1 MKLSLGI
8 WLHGGKVKNPIPPLD
23 PPSIVSNP
31 YTSGSAIVGQQ
42 LTGHDGTWSGS
53 PVITYS
59 RSWYRGTVLIS
70 GANGSTYTVTD
81 ADFGHGIRFRVVAT
95 NDAGSISSTSN
106 LTATVA
112 APNFNWQPFNMLADT
127 SGDWVGFSAGIV
139 PVPPY
144 STAIGIIDA
153 EPTAVTELA
162 ALFQDASGDIV
173 AAFMG
178 DWRNCLAEVG
188 LSFDGQALTP
198 SGYSL
203 QNGCTFLR
211 FSGYTGTV
219 AVGNQYAVLFG

>member
-1 MKLSLGI
+1 
-8 WLHGGKVKNPIPPLD
+8 
-23 PPSIVSNP
+23 
-31 YTSGSAIVGQQ
+31 
-42 LTGHDGTWSGS
+42 
-53 PVITYS
+53 
-59 RSWYRGTVLIS
+59 
-70 GANGSTYTVTD
+70 
-81 ADFGHGIRFRVVAT
+81 
-95 NDAGSISSTSN
+95 
-106 LTATVA
+106 
-112 APNFNWQPFNMLADT
+112 MLADT

-162 ALFQDASGDIV
+162 ALFQDSSGDIV

-188 LSFDGQALTP
+188 LTFDGQALTP

-211 FSGYTGTV
+211 FSGYTGSV
-219 AVGNQYAVLFG
+219 AVGNQYDVLFG